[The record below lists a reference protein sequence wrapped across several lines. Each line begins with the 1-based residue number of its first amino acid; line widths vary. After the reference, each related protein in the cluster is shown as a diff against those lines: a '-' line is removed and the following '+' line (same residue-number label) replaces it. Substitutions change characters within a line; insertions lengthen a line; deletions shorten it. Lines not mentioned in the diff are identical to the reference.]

1 MKRCI
6 LFFAFIFSI
15 NSYSQDIQLRWNKDL
30 GIAKELSKA
39 ENKIILAYF
48 TKDDCKLCQQFYADV
63 FKSERFKTISDNFI
77 FLMIDGSNQD
87 IKSTDMNV
95 IKQRRL
101 IIHYNNS
108 ASFPALAALDK
119 NGEIIGELMTSTN
132 KENIDS
138 YIDFLN
144 SLIQ

>member
-1 MKRCI
+1 MKKCI
-6 LFFAFIFSI
+6 LFFIFIFSI
-15 NSYSQDIQLRWNKDL
+15 TSYAQDIQLRWYKDL
-30 GIAKELSKA
+30 GTAKELSKA

-63 FKSERFKTISDNFI
+63 IKSDRFKTISDKFI

-101 IIHYNNS
+101 IIHYNKT
-108 ASFPALAALDK
+108 ASFPALVALDK
-119 NGEIIGELMTSTN
+119 DGDVLGEMMTSAN
-132 KENIDS
+132 KEDIDS

-144 SLIQ
+144 SLIK

>member
-30 GIAKELSKA
+30 GTAKELSKA
-39 ENKIILAYF
+39 GNKIILAYF

-101 IIHYNNS
+101 IIHYNKT

-132 KENIDS
+132 KENNPRVLVFI
-138 YIDFLN
+138 ILK
-144 SLIQ
+144 

>member
-1 MKRCI
+1 MKKCI

-15 NSYSQDIQLRWNKDL
+15 NSYSQDIQLRWYKDL
-30 GIAKELSKA
+30 GTAKELSKT

-63 FKSERFKTISDNFI
+63 FKSERFKTISNNFI
-77 FLMIDGSNQD
+77 FLMLDGSNQD

-119 NGEIIGELMTSTN
+119 NGEIIGELMTSAN